1 MHLPYRDLM
10 VLSWDAPIRQELDM
24 VEQEMR
30 KSVFSEQKV
39 LTEISLYVIGSGGKR
54 IRPAIAILSFRANGG
69 TDPAKVIKIASA
81 FEMIHAA
88 TLIHDDIND
97 SGEFRRG
104 REAAYKRFGTQKAL
118 IAGDFLF
125 VRSFRLGG
133 SFDETIIEMVADAC
147 TAIAES
153 EMLQSQHELDAE
165 TSMQDYIKIIEGK
178 TARPI
183 EIGARIGAYMAKKDQ
198 AVIDSMG
205 VYGMN
210 IGIAFQIID
219 DILDV
224 TGDRSTLG
232 KPRGVDFMDGKP
244 NLVLLKAMSDNTH
257 GTKVRELFVKK
268 EKTRKDL
275 DDVIALVNM
284 TNAVTEAKSLA
295 ISYTD
300 KALESLRDIPETSYK
315 DSMRQLA
322 QIMVER
328 NS

>member
-1 MHLPYRDLM
+1 MHSPYREPM
-10 VLSWDAPIRQELDM
+10 VLSWDSPIRQELDM

-54 IRPAIAILSFRANGG
+54 IRPAIAILSYRANGG
-69 TDPAKVIKIASA
+69 MDPGQVIKIASA

-165 TSMQDYIKIIEGK
+165 TPMHDYIKIIEGK

-183 EIGARIGAYMAKKDQ
+183 EAGARIGAYLAKKDRST
-198 AVIDSMG
+198 IESMG
-205 VYGMN
+205 NYGRN

-224 TGDRSTLG
+224 TGDSSTLG

-244 NLVLLKAMSDNTH
+244 NLVLLRALSDVSH
-257 GTKVRELFVKK
+257 GAKVKELFIKK

-275 DDVIALVNM
+275 DEVMALVDR
-284 TNAVTEAKSLA
+284 TNAVAEAKAMASTYTERAMGSL
-295 ISYTD
+295 ID
-300 KALESLRDIPETSYK
+300 LPETPYK
-315 DSMRQLA
+315 DSLRQLA
-322 QIMVER
+322 TIMVER
-328 NS
+328 RS